1 VDASRVRARRT
12 ELGLTRDELAE
23 RARLARSTLQLV
35 ETEGRASLS
44 TISRVAEALSLAPAQ
59 LMLDAGA
66 RDHDVHVRALAAR
79 GLVPPPPP
87 EVLLGRSGM
96 LTQLRAI
103 LAAGPTVLAL
113 VGPMGIGKTAIASTL
128 ARELSAGGVVAWL
141 SESRL
146 GDTFAGYD
154 LQLRV
159 AEALGFAARMPPP
172 TTPATAID
180 AIFRAQ
186 AGQLLRAVVLD
197 DVRTTRFAA
206 HFAAASTVVCT
217 THSRAVA
224 EAIAS
229 VVIEVPS
236 LEGAESRALLDL
248 YVSSERLVADPE
260 GARRLLDRL
269 GGVPRSL
276 HIAGRA
282 LRELSLVQPGEY
294 AARIDADP
302 GAHTAPTER
311 IALDPDERRNASQI
325 VGYEELEA
333 ALPASTRALFR
344 ALAVFEDRAFSL
356 GWAAGAAGVTRAD
369 AARET
374 SLLRDRYLV
383 RDAPSTTSEPR
394 FVLDDHAAWYC
405 RSRAGDLAPHLARL
419 RAHALRAAELLRAS
433 DERER
438 DERYAAERDV
448 WSIALSPPTVGRPWE
463 APDALR
469 RALRAEG
476 VDPVLALSLWRVLA
490 TRPGMLE
497 DSVTQHAYVAA
508 HTADEREGTDGLG
521 ACAALV
527 AGMRLSAVARD
538 QAIAAAFLLEAGE
551 RFARVRPARAV
562 NVWGA
567 AARLLAPSH
576 GPAVALTVMERA
588 KALADTLP
596 SALDRALRTLDVA
609 QMCVWADMFAP
620 PWERIE
626 GELDRV
632 LVHAA
637 TLEDSK
643 RVPIESTV
651 AIVRALF
658 AVKRGEADVV
668 SPSLVASLERL
679 EASIETSAF
688 TRGALMGL
696 RAWASGPSGSAARRD
711 GMAAAR
717 ARFRDALRERASSRS
732 EYGMAEVVW
741 LAWLFRAV
749 PWDDTTR
756 PAILGAL
763 DPWVG
768 LAPAV
773 YDPIQP
779 EDPPRFGHFLGVA
792 IPVGCL
798 FELLDRDLLDEAYL
812 LSERRRGPEDLD
824 TQRLRELRD
833 LRGE

>member
-1 VDASRVRARRT
+1 
-12 ELGLTRDELAE
+12 
-23 RARLARSTLQLV
+23 
-35 ETEGRASLS
+35 
-44 TISRVAEALSLAPAQ
+44 
-59 LMLDAGA
+59 
-66 RDHDVHVRALAAR
+66 
-79 GLVPPPPP
+79 
-87 EVLLGRSGM
+87 
-96 LTQLRAI
+96 
-103 LAAGPTVLAL
+103 
-113 VGPMGIGKTAIASTL
+113 
-128 ARELSAGGVVAWL
+128 
-141 SESRL
+141 
-146 GDTFAGYD
+146 
-154 LQLRV
+154 
-159 AEALGFAARMPPP
+159 
-172 TTPATAID
+172 
-180 AIFRAQ
+180 
-186 AGQLLRAVVLD
+186 
-197 DVRTTRFAA
+197 
-206 HFAAASTVVCT
+206 
-217 THSRAVA
+217 
-224 EAIAS
+224 
-229 VVIEVPS
+229 
-236 LEGAESRALLDL
+236 
-248 YVSSERLVADPE
+248 
-260 GARRLLDRL
+260 
-269 GGVPRSL
+269 
-276 HIAGRA
+276 
-282 LRELSLVQPGEY
+282 
-294 AARIDADP
+294 
-302 GAHTAPTER
+302 
-311 IALDPDERRNASQI
+311 
-325 VGYEELEA
+325 
-333 ALPASTRALFR
+333 
-344 ALAVFEDRAFSL
+344 LAVFEDRAFSL

-438 DERYAAERDV
+438 DERYAASATSGPSRSRLRPSVD
-448 WSIALSPPTVGRPWE
+448 LGKHPTRCVAR
-463 APDALR
+463 
-469 RALRAEG
+469 LRAEG